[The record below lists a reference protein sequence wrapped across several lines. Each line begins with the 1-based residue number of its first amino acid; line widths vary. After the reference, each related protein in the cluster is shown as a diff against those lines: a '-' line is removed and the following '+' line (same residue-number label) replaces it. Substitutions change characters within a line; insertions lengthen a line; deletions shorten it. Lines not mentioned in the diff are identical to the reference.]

1 MILLAIGSVLLFK
14 LIERKVNLYCQL
26 VECLY
31 NEIVFNIQKA
41 VIFYKFIADKN
52 SIKSISKYE
61 LILLE
66 VVEIEINF
74 KDKLVNNMVGN
85 LDFHEINPKIDEVI
99 NSLDKTYIDDVL
111 KERATIENIAI
122 YIIKRLKEF
131 NNLYSVV
138 VYEGRD
144 KYIEILKEEIE

>member
-74 KDKLVNNMVGN
+74 K
-85 LDFHEINPKIDEVI
+85 E
-99 NSLDKTYIDDVL
+99 
-111 KERATIENIAI
+111 
-122 YIIKRLKEF
+122 
-131 NNLYSVV
+131 SVS
-138 VYEGRD
+138 
-144 KYIEILKEEIE
+144 ILKRNRFM

>member
-1 MILLAIGSVLLFK
+1 MARLCVI
-14 LIERKVNLYCQL
+14 R
-26 VECLY
+26 
-31 NEIVFNIQKA
+31 NIDA
-41 VIFYKFIADKN
+41 AHGKN
-52 SIKSISKYE
+52 IHGHTFR
-61 LILLE
+61 
-66 VVEIEINF
+66 IEINF

-144 KYIEILKEEIE
+144 KYIEILKEEIEWKKHFL

>member
-1 MILLAIGSVLLFK
+1 
-14 LIERKVNLYCQL
+14 
-26 VECLY
+26 
-31 NEIVFNIQKA
+31 
-41 VIFYKFIADKN
+41 
-52 SIKSISKYE
+52 
-61 LILLE
+61 
-66 VVEIEINF
+66 
-74 KDKLVNNMVGN
+74 MVGN
-85 LDFHEINPKIDEVI
+85 LDFQEINPKIDEVI

>member
-1 MILLAIGSVLLFK
+1 MLLMVKIFMGTLLELK
-14 LIERKVNLYCQL
+14 LI
-26 VECLY
+26 
-31 NEIVFNIQKA
+31 
-41 VIFYKFIADKN
+41 
-52 SIKSISKYE
+52 
-61 LILLE
+61 
-66 VVEIEINF
+66 
-74 KDKLVNNMVGN
+74 
-85 LDFHEINPKIDEVI
+85 I

-144 KYIEILKEEIE
+144 KYIEILKEEIEWKKHFL

>member
-1 MILLAIGSVLLFK
+1 MLLMVKIFMGTLLELK
-14 LIERKVNLYCQL
+14 LI
-26 VECLY
+26 
-31 NEIVFNIQKA
+31 
-41 VIFYKFIADKN
+41 
-52 SIKSISKYE
+52 
-61 LILLE
+61 
-66 VVEIEINF
+66 
-74 KDKLVNNMVGN
+74 
-85 LDFHEINPKIDEVI
+85 I